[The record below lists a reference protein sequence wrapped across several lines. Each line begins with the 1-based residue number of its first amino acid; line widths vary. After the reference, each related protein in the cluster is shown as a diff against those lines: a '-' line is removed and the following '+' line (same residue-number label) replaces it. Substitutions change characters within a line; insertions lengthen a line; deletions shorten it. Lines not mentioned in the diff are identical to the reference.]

1 MYTIDNG
8 VPLVQY
14 LVILDDFGE
23 DRTFHGHGG
32 NDVKHFVEHRKAL
45 DRWTTGGVIVQA
57 L

>member
-23 DRTFHGHGG
+23 DRTFHGHSG